1 MGKSPSGG
9 LESEIGGGDFFTGWR
24 EPEEERFWWFE
35 PFSKLKTALCEYWT
49 SIKIKITMNCLSE
62 KYEIKVK
69 MVHEQWLQL
78 KILF

>member
-24 EPEEERFWWFE
+24 KPEEERFWWFE

-49 SIKIKITMNCLSE
+49 SIKITVNMTCVSKE
-62 KYEIKVK
+62 YEVK
-69 MVHEQWLQL
+69 TKMEQEQWLQL
-78 KILF
+78 KI